1 MRENEWEGSWT
12 EIGQSDWGMEGY
24 LGGWPRRAML
34 ELPND
39 DSKFLGNCSS
49 VIQEFVVE
57 FSPTSLSLSVFES
70 VSLSNRRYSTGI
82 GYTSRSSLRTSG
94 TFEDL
99 IASTIRSKRQILNK

>member
-57 FSPTSLSLSVFES
+57 FSPTSLSLSLSSNPSLYRIEDIPRGSDILLALPFEHR
-70 VSLSNRRYSTGI
+70 VR
-82 GYTSRSSLRTSG
+82 SR
-94 TFEDL
+94 
-99 IASTIRSKRQILNK
+99 I